1 MGTAAEDCSSLAKLI
16 GIKVFVNEF
25 VAYNYLGDTIRFRN
39 EIIANS
45 TYDLYRNGTFPLP
58 DNLFMMW
65 NVRKIIN
72 F

>member
-65 NVRKIIN
+65 NVRKIN
-72 F
+72 Y